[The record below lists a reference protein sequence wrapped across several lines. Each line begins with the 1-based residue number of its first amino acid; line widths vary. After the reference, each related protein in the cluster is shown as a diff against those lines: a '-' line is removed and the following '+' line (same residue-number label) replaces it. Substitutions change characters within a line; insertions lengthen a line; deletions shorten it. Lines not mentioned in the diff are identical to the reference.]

1 MRTPF
6 IIISLLLLSTAV
18 FSQQTLDD
26 YVREGLENNLTLKQ
40 KHISFDKAI
49 LSLKIA
55 NGLFMPTIGLQGNY
69 TSGDGGRSI
78 AIPVGDMLNPVYA
91 TLNQLTESNQ
101 FPQIEN
107 VSENFFPKNF
117 YDVKVRTSVPII
129 NTRLYYNRKITEQ
142 QAVMQE
148 YEVDIYKREL
158 VRNIKVAYFSY
169 LSAMEAISIYESA
182 MTRAL
187 ENKRVN
193 ESLMKNGK
201 GLHAYVLR
209 SESEVEHIRYQL
221 SDAKKQAEN
230 AQMYFNF
237 ILNRDRSATIGT
249 ISYSKDELDE
259 VAKLISED
267 VTFEQREELKQLRQS
282 VVLAENVLKMNQLY
296 WAPKLSGFV
305 DLGSQNQDWKFHS
318 NSRYYLIGVQLDVPL
333 FSGFTNR
340 NKINQTKL
348 DVNATEISR
357 TIVGKQIDMNTA
369 MARSALRT
377 SYEGYVSA
385 IKQLEAAQSYLRLI
399 DKGYQEGINSF
410 IEAID
415 ARNQLTSAQLQAT
428 IKEYQTLI
436 AIANLERE
444 NATYTF
450 N

>member
-1 MRTPF
+1 MRTLF
-6 IIISLLLLSTAV
+6 ITAFVFGSLAA

-26 YVREGLENNLTLKQ
+26 YVQEGLTNNLVLQQ
-40 KHISFDKAI
+40 KHTAFAKAM
-49 LSLKIA
+49 LGLKIA
-55 NGLFMPTIGLQGNY
+55 NGLFAPTVGLQGNY

-117 YDVKVRTSVPII
+117 YDVKVRTSLPII
-129 NTRLYYNRKITEQ
+129 NTNLYYNRKISEQ
-142 QAVMQE
+142 QALMQE

-158 VRNIKVAYFSY
+158 VKNIKVAYFNY
-169 LSAMEAISIYESA
+169 LSAIEAISIYESA

-193 ESLMKNGK
+193 ESLLKNGK

-209 SESEVEHIRYQL
+209 SESEIEHIRYQL
-221 SDAKKQAEN
+221 TDAKKQAED

-237 ILNRDRSATIGT
+237 LLNRERSAAINTVQVNT
-249 ISYSKDELDE
+249 DQLKDVNALLGEE
-259 VAKLISED
+259 SN
-267 VTFEQREELKQLRQS
+267 FQQREEFKQLRQS
-282 VVLAENVLKMNQLY
+282 AQLTENVLKMNKLY
-296 WAPKLSGFV
+296 WAPKVGGFV
-305 DLGSQNQDWKFHS
+305 DLGSQNQDWQFNN
-318 NSRYYLIGVQLDVPL
+318 NSRYYLIGLQVDVPL
-333 FSGFTNR
+333 FAGFTNR
-340 NKINQTKL
+340 FKVSQSRL
-348 DVNATEISR
+348 DMHASELSMKM
-357 TIVGKQIDMNTA
+357 VGQQLDMNTA
-369 MARSALRT
+369 MARSAVRT

-385 IKQLEAAQSYLRLI
+385 NKQLEAAQSYLRLI
-399 DKGYQEGINSF
+399 EKGYQEGINSF

-415 ARNQLTSAQLQAT
+415 ARNQLTAAQLQVT

-436 AIANLERE
+436 ALANLERE
-444 NATYTF
+444 NASYSF

>member
-1 MRTPF
+1 MRTLF
-6 IIISLLLLSTAV
+6 ITAFVFGSLAA

-26 YVREGLENNLTLKQ
+26 YVQEGLTNNLALQQKNIAFEKAMLGLKV
-40 KHISFDKAI
+40 
-49 LSLKIA
+49 A
-55 NGLFMPTIGLQGNY
+55 NGLFAPTVGLQGNY

-117 YDVKVRTSVPII
+117 YDVKVRTSIPII
-129 NTRLYYNRKITEQ
+129 NTSLYYNRKISEQ
-142 QAVMQE
+142 QALMQE

-158 VRNIKVAYFSY
+158 VKNIKVAYFNY
-169 LSAMEAISIYESA
+169 LSAIEAISIYESA

-193 ESLMKNGK
+193 ESLLKNGK

-209 SESEVEHIRYQL
+209 SESEIEHIRYQL
-221 SDAKKQAEN
+221 TDARKQAEN

-237 ILNRDRSATIGT
+237 LLNRERSAAINTVQVST
-249 ISYSKDELDE
+249 DQLKDVNVLLGEE
-259 VAKLISED
+259 SNYQ
-267 VTFEQREELKQLRQS
+267 QREEFKQLRQS
-282 VVLAENVLKMNQLY
+282 TQLTENMLKMNKLY
-296 WAPKLSGFV
+296 WAPKVGGFV
-305 DLGSQNQDWKFHS
+305 DLGSQNRDWQFNDK
-318 NSRYYLIGVQLDVPL
+318 SRYYLIGLQVDVPL
-333 FSGFTNR
+333 FAGFTNR
-340 NKINQTKL
+340 FKVNQSRL
-348 DVNATEISR
+348 DVR
-357 TIVGKQIDMNTA
+357 TSELSMKMVGQQLDMNTA
-369 MARSALRT
+369 MARSAVRT

-385 IKQLEAAQSYLRLI
+385 NKQLEAAQSYLRLI
-399 DKGYQEGINSF
+399 EKGYQEGINSF

-415 ARNQLTSAQLQAT
+415 ARNQLTSAQLQVT

-436 AIANLERE
+436 ALANLERE
-444 NATYTF
+444 NASYSF